1 MRQLLC
7 VVSAA
12 GALSLAAC
20 AGQAAGPPFKP
31 VANVD
36 QLMDATIQP
45 AADAYW
51 GAVSTVVDKD
61 GVHENFPRTD
71 EEWEKVWAG
80 AMTIAES
87 GNLLMM
93 APRAKDD
100 ADWMKFSAAMVD
112 IGQEAAKI
120 AESKN
125 PEAVLEVGERVYN
138 VCTQCHMKYIVEEEE

>member
-1 MRQLLC
+1 MRQFLGL
-7 VVSAA
+7 VMAASAI
-12 GALSLAAC
+12 SVAAC
-20 AGQAAGPPFKP
+20 AGQPDPPPFKA
-31 VANVD
+31 VASVEE
-36 QLMDATIQP
+36 LMVATVQP

-93 APRAKDD
+93 SPRAKTDE
-100 ADWMKFSAAMVD
+100 DWMTLSVALVD
-112 IGQEAAKI
+112 IGTEAAKI

-138 VCTQCHMKYIVEEEE
+138 VCTQCHMKYIVEDE

>member
-1 MRQLLC
+1 MRQFLGL
-7 VVSAA
+7 VMAASAI
-12 GALSLAAC
+12 SVAAC
-20 AGQAAGPPFKP
+20 AGQPDPPPFKA
-31 VANVD
+31 VASVE
-36 QLMDATIQP
+36 QLMEATVQP

-93 APRAKDD
+93 SPRAKVEE
-100 ADWMKFSAAMVD
+100 DWMTFSVALVD
-112 IGQEAAKI
+112 IGTEAAKI
-120 AESKN
+120 AQSKN

-138 VCTQCHMKYIVEEEE
+138 VCTQCHMKYIVEDE

>member
-1 MRQLLC
+1 MRQLLNA
-7 VVSAA
+7 VISA
-12 GALSLAAC
+12 GAIGLAAC
-20 AGQAAGPPFKP
+20 AGQAAAPPFKA

-51 GAVSTVVDKD
+51 SAVSTVVDTD

-71 EEWEKVWAG
+71 DEWEKVWAG

-93 APRAKDD
+93 APRAKEDD
-100 ADWMKFSAAMVD
+100 DWMKFSADLVN
-112 IGQEAAKI
+112 IGEEAAKI

-125 PEAVLEVGERVYN
+125 PEAVLEVGERIYN
-138 VCTQCHMKYIVEEEE
+138 VCTQCHMKYIVEEE

>member
-7 VVSAA
+7 VVIGVSAIA
-12 GALSLAAC
+12 LAAC
-20 AGQAAGPPFKP
+20 ARQPDPPPFKA
-31 VANVD
+31 VASVE
-36 QLMDATIQP
+36 QLMEATVQP

-93 APRAKDD
+93 SPRAKEDE
-100 ADWMKFSAAMVD
+100 DWMKLSVALVD

-138 VCTQCHMKYIVEEEE
+138 VCTQCHMKYIVEEE

>member
-1 MRQLLC
+1 MRQFLC
-7 VVSAA
+7 VVVIAA
-12 GALSLAAC
+12 GALGVAAC
-20 AGQAAGPPFKP
+20 ASQAAGPPFKA

-100 ADWMKFSAAMVD
+100 ADWMKFSAALVD

-138 VCTQCHMKYIVEEEE
+138 VCTQCHEKYIVEEE

>member
-7 VVSAA
+7 VVI
-12 GALSLAAC
+12 GLSVTALAAC
-20 AGQAAGPPFKP
+20 ARQPDPPPFKA

-36 QLMDATIQP
+36 QLMDAVIQP

-93 APRAKDD
+93 SPRAKEDE
-100 ADWMKFSAAMVD
+100 DWMKFSVALVD
-112 IGQEAAKI
+112 IGQEAATI

-138 VCTQCHMKYIVEEEE
+138 VCTQCHMKYIVEEE